1 MNGLLFA
8 RYNPRRRR
16 TGVMCEEVAGKVTGN
31 AQKVIYCEE
40 ARRLLEAF
48 GEAVHELIKLHETQF
63 LAIVEGDSNAGR
75 FDLLA
80 HDALE
85 RKQNAKYAYLEHLEA
100 HGCSQTETHHS

>member
-1 MNGLLFA
+1 
-8 RYNPRRRR
+8 
-16 TGVMCEEVAGKVTGN
+16 MCEEVAGNVAGR
-31 AQKVIYCEE
+31 AQNVIYCEE

-48 GEAVHELIKLHETQF
+48 GEAVHELIKLHKQQF
-63 LAIVEGDSNAGR
+63 LALVEGDSDAGR

-85 RKQNAKYAYLEHLEA
+85 RKQNAKYAYLGHLET